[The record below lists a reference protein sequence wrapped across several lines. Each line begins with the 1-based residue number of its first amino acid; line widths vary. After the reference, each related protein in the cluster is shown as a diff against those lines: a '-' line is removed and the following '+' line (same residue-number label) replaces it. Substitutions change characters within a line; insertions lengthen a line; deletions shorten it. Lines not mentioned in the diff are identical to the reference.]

1 MIKLNKVIAVLLAG
15 SILMTSC
22 GKTEGNKGNT
32 EPDTAQSDT
41 MQPDT
46 APPEKAKT
54 ELPETAPPEP
64 TSGTFSASEPYNDA
78 NHEVSIL
85 GFKEYKKVKGEK
97 YTDKPQ
103 KGNKYLVLF
112 LKLHN
117 GSTEKDYFHA
127 DYLSAKL
134 DGKEIENTFL
144 LNDPEGYSSIFTN
157 VGADATIAGF
167 IVWEV
172 PADWE
177 KMDIQYTGWQG
188 KDGLSLKCSLT
199 KKDISEPEPLN

>member
-1 MIKLNKVIAVLLAG
+1 MLKRKDFFITILLIG
-15 SILMTSC
+15 SIFMTSC
-22 GKTEGNKGNT
+22 GKIEENKRNT
-32 EPDTAQSDT
+32 SSNTVQPNTDTASSK
-41 MQPDT
+41 
-46 APPEKAKT
+46 ET
-54 ELPETAPPEP
+54 ETRLPETAPPEP

-85 GFKEYKKVKGEK
+85 GLKEYKKVKGEK

-117 GSTEKDYFHA
+117 SSTEKDYFHA

-134 DGKEIENTFL
+134 DGREIENTFL

-172 PADWE
+172 PSNWE
-177 KMDIQYTGWQG
+177 KLDIQYTGWQG
-188 KDGLSLKCSLT
+188 KDGLSLKSSFT
-199 KKDISEPEPLN
+199 KKDISDPEPLD